1 MPGVVILILIGGLL
15 YWSWLALFTAFV
27 LMHPPRKTYAWAVS
41 RGRAGDPSELTTPL
55 EYETWTL
62 SHGRAGAV
70 VWDIKGR
77 RADGVT
83 VILTPGWAD
92 SAIVALP
99 RVEAIAS
106 HVARIVVWNPPH
118 HGESPGRCSL
128 GLREAGMLG
137 ALLERV
143 GGAERVVFWGWS
155 LGAGVS
161 LAVAAGARVAGVIA
175 ESPYRMPMTPAR
187 SVLANRGLPHA
198 LNLPPAIGLVSLI
211 ARRSFAGFDRR
222 EVAARVS
229 CPVLVIHG
237 DQDAIC
243 PIDDAREIA
252 AAAPHGELVVVPGGT
267 HHNLWYAP
275 EQREVC
281 AAAAIGFV
289 GAIASDP
296 ADKGPNPSKPD

>member
-1 MPGVVILILIGGLL
+1 MPGVVVLILMGGLL
-15 YWSWLALFTAFV
+15 YWSWLVFFTAWV

-41 RGRAGDPSELTTPL
+41 RGRAGDPSELTASL
-55 EYETWTL
+55 EYEAWTL
-62 SHGRAGAV
+62 SHGRVEAG
-70 VWDIKGR
+70 VWDIKGK
-77 RADGVT
+77 RADGLT

-99 RVEAIAS
+99 RVEAIAP

-118 HGESPGRCSL
+118 HGDSPGRCSL
-128 GLREAGMLG
+128 GLREAEVLA
-137 ALLERV
+137 ALLERA
-143 GGAERVVFWGWS
+143 GHSERVVLWGWS

-175 ESPYRMPMTPAR
+175 ESPYRTPMTPAR
-187 SVLANRGLPHA
+187 SVLANRGLPYA

-229 CPVLVIHG
+229 CPVLVVHG
-237 DQDAIC
+237 DQDTIC

-252 AAAPHGELVVVPGGT
+252 AAAPRGELVIVPGGT
-267 HHNLWYAP
+267 HHNSVRLVRSRYA
-275 EQREVC
+275 
-281 AAAAIGFV
+281 
-289 GAIASDP
+289 
-296 ADKGPNPSKPD
+296 KW